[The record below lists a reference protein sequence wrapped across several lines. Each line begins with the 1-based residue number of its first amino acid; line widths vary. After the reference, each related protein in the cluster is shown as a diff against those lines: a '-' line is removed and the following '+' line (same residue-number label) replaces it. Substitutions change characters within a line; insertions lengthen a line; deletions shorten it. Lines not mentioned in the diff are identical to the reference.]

1 MRLTLLAAA
10 AALAACGNAGAQEW
24 RTLDVSRQLRDTT
37 ALAAN
42 ISYGAGT
49 FTLGPATG
57 ADLYEMHL
65 RYPAGR
71 TSPVATYNPAGHSV
85 HLGIKSQNFSMPG
98 GDADQNELRIGLA
111 RGVPLDLTTEV
122 AAADVKIDLGGL
134 AVHSLML
141 KTGATDATLAF
152 SSPNTIKMHSMSL
165 NVGAAGFKATGLAN
179 ANADHIR
186 LRAGI
191 GSWDLYFDGTWTGDI
206 WLDAKIGLGSLTIH
220 VPDDVRVDQNAN
232 AMLGAVSGD
241 NGPSTVTIDTSD
253 NDNADEADSSDDDNS
268 SDDASVKAKAAAK
281 ATAKAAVTASVRSAM
296 RKVQSAKV
304 KKDGGVTIVQLNQ
317 TSTST
322 TPRFTLHI
330 VGGATLGEI
339 AVDHK
344 LAGAG
349 GQ

>member
-24 RTLDVSRQLRDTT
+24 RTLDVSRQLRDST
-37 ALAAN
+37 ALTAD
-42 ISYGAGT
+42 ITYGAGT
-49 FTLGPATG
+49 LTLGPTTG

-71 TSPVATYNPAGHSV
+71 TAPVATYNPSGHAV

-98 GDADQNELRIGLA
+98 GDVDQNELRIGLA

-122 AAADVKIDLGGL
+122 AAADLKMDLGGL
-134 AVHSLML
+134 AVRSLKL

-152 SSPNTIKMHSMSL
+152 SSPNTIKMRSMAL
-165 NVGAAGFKATGLAN
+165 TVGAAGFKATGLAN
-179 ANADHIR
+179 ANADHIT

-206 WLDAKIGLGSLTIH
+206 WLNAKIGLGSLTIH
-220 VPDDVRVDQNAN
+220 VPDDVRVEQNAN
-232 AMLGAVSGD
+232 AILGAVSGD
-241 NGPSTVTIDTSD
+241 NGGSPTVTIDTSD
-253 NDNADEADSSDDDNS
+253 NSDEADSSDDDNS
-268 SDDASVKAKAAAK
+268 SATAKAAAK
-281 ATAKAAVTASVRSAM
+281 ATAKAAATAI
-296 RKVQSAKV
+296 V
-304 KKDGGVTIVQLNQ
+304 KANKKNVVVWQLNR
-317 TSTST
+317 TSAPA

-330 VGGATLGEI
+330 AGGATLGEI
-339 AVDHK
+339 TFDHK